1 MAEYKKKKI
10 KRSIFHKKKHS
21 HIDNDITVESKKK
34 SNKFENDNDSTNDI
48 KVIKGSKIRRKR
60 QTKIFV
66 CIVAL
71 MLLVV
76 IILSATLPGGLY
88 ENTVNFFATIGQG
101 SYPTSVSGGVV
112 LNVADNGSH
121 YYILSDTNI
130 TAYSSSGKIIFDEM
144 HGFSNPII
152 SVSGTRALI
161 FDQGGKSLY
170 VYNLSGK
177 INSLTTKDEIITAS
191 ISEDGEFAVATHSN
205 SYMSVVTVYDSD
217 FEIAFTWNSAKE
229 IVNNVLVSPDGDRLA
244 VSSFDVVSGQY
255 NSKVMIFDF
264 ESANALHT
272 TDFNNSLVIKIG
284 NTDDGISI
292 ITSNKYNYLHWYDY
306 NTTSINVSGEINSFK
321 NTDDGVLI
329 TVNRPN
335 DRSDND
341 IILISSE
348 GEKISEF
355 KINHTITDI
364 QYYDGRVYSLNDTF
378 INIYD
383 KNGKVLKK
391 GNCDYGINK
400 LFVISSDTVA
410 AISDT
415 EIFEIN
421 FEEGEN

>member
-1 MAEYKKKKI
+1 MADYKKKKI

-21 HIDNDITVESKKK
+21 HFDNDIIVKSTKK
-34 SNKFENDNDSTNDI
+34 SNKIENDADSVSDI

-60 QTKIFV
+60 QTKIFA
-66 CIVAL
+66 CIVAIII
-71 MLLVV
+71 LVV
-76 IILSATLPGGLY
+76 LILSATLPGGLY
-88 ENTVNFFATIGQG
+88 ENAINFFATIGQG
-101 SYPTSVSGGVV
+101 GYPASVSGGAV
-112 LNVADNGSH
+112 LSVADNGSH

-177 INSLTTKDEIITAS
+177 INSLATKDEIITAS
-191 ISEDGEFAVATHSN
+191 ISEDGEFAIATHSD
-205 SYMSVVTVYDSD
+205 SYTSVVTVYDSD

-272 TDFNNSLVIKIG
+272 TNFNNSLVIEIG

-292 ITSNKYNYLHWYDY
+292 ITSSKYNYLHWYDY
-306 NTTSINVSGEINSFK
+306 NNTNINVAGEINSFEC
-321 NTDDGVLI
+321 TDDGVLI
-329 TVNRPN
+329 TANRPN

-341 IILISSE
+341 IILISNE

-364 QYYDGRVYSLNDTF
+364 QYYDGRVYTLSDTL

-383 KNGKVLKK
+383 KNGKVLRKS
-391 GNCDYGINK
+391 NCDYGVNK
-400 LFVISSDTVA
+400 LFVISSDSVA
-410 AISDT
+410 AISDS

-421 FEEGEN
+421 FEEGEG